1 MSLDKEISFTI
12 NGTKQTVAIPV
23 SMNAVTLIRDVLKL
37 SGTKIGCGEGECGAC
52 TILVDGESVNSCLM
66 FAVEFDGREITTV
79 EGIQQADGQL
89 SDLQDNFVQQWATQC
104 GFCTPGMI
112 MQGTYMV
119 NKNEAMTREE
129 IARGIEGNICRCT
142 GYKKILDALETTI
155 TDNVAKNNVAKH
167 QETNIEK
174 SHD

>member
-1 MSLDKEISFTI
+1 MSLAKEIKFTI
-12 NGTKQTVAIPV
+12 NGTKEIVNIPV

-79 EGIQQADGQL
+79 EGIQNDDGSL
-89 SDLQDNFVQQWATQC
+89 SNLQQSFVNEWATQC

-112 MQGTYMV
+112 MQGTYMA
-119 NKNEAMTREE
+119 KNNESMTREE

-142 GYKKILDALETTI
+142 GYKKIIDAMDTAI
-155 TDNVAKNNVAKH
+155 NGSDS
-167 QETNIEK
+167 EK

>member
-1 MSLDKEISFTI
+1 MSLSKEIKFTI
-12 NGTKQTVAIPV
+12 NGKQEVVTIPV

-52 TILVDGESVNSCLM
+52 TVLVDGESVNSCLM

-79 EGIQQADGQL
+79 EGIQQTDGQL
-89 SDLQDNFVQQWATQC
+89 SNLQDNFVKEWATQC
-104 GFCTPGMI
+104 GFCTLGMI

-119 NKNEAMTREE
+119 NKNEPMTREE
-129 IARGIEGNICRCT
+129 IASGIEGNICRCT
-142 GYKKILDALETTI
+142 GYKKIIDAIETTV
-155 TDNVAKNNVAKH
+155 NANAGSSS
-167 QETNIEK
+167 EK

>member
-1 MSLDKEISFTI
+1 MSLAKEIKFTI
-12 NGTKQTVAIPV
+12 NGTKQVVTIPV

-52 TILVDGESVNSCLM
+52 TILVDGVSVNSCLM

-79 EGIQQADGQL
+79 EGIQKDDGTL
-89 SDLQDNFVQQWATQC
+89 SDLQDNFVKQWATQC

-112 MQGTYMV
+112 MQGTYMA
-119 NKNEAMTREE
+119 NKNQPMSREE

-142 GYKKILDALETTI
+142 GYKKIIDAMDTTI
-155 TDNVAKNNVAKH
+155 NANVKTNV
-167 QETNIEK
+167 EK

>member
-1 MSLDKEISFTI
+1 MSLSKEIKFTI
-12 NGTKQTVAIPV
+12 NGKNEVVTIPV

-79 EGIQQADGQL
+79 EGIQHKDGQL
-89 SDLQDNFVQQWATQC
+89 SDLQDNFVKEWATQC

-119 NKNEAMTREE
+119 NKKQPMTREE
-129 IARGIEGNICRCT
+129 VARGIEGNICRCT
-142 GYKKILDALETTI
+142 GYKKIIDAIETTVNA
-155 TDNVAKNNVAKH
+155 NVESTCEN
-167 QETNIEK
+167 